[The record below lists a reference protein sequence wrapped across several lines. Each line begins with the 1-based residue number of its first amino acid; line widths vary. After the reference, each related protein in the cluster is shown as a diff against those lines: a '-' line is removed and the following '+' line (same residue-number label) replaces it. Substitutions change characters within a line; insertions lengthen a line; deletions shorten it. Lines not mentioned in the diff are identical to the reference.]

1 MAGPYLSRFRILW
14 HAEAGPPILVPGA
27 VHRSFW
33 RGPGKLVT
41 SAQATLKFILAIVR

>member
-1 MAGPYLSRFRILW
+1 MRRRGHQSWFPVLY
-14 HAEAGPPILVPGA
+14 
-27 VHRSFW
+27 HRSFW